1 MTYRR
6 WGAALAPVTWGMIAG
21 LTTPRGPLTPTEAL
35 ISVGV
40 SLVVGGVAGRWSR
53 SRWAMLVAPA
63 LFVIAVEIVRTG
75 AVGPT
80 VDAPHASMLGAVALA
95 AGRGVHGLLTVLPM
109 VVAAAYGAGPARRGR
124 LGRYLDRAMIGGL
137 AAVVVLV
144 TGAVALPARTDPIPG
159 DRSIAELASV
169 DAGSHQLG
177 MMIRGADTAGPVL
190 LFVPG
195 APGAA
200 ERGAVRAHLSG
211 LEQHVVVATLD
222 RRGGGSSYPAIEPT
236 PTMTLDDEIDNV
248 VAATHHLRQR
258 FGADRIYLLA
268 HSGGS
273 IPAAFAVQRH
283 PELFSA
289 YIGVGQAVD
298 TTEADQAQYAATLD
312 WARHHH
318 DNELAA
324 ALTAVGPP
332 PYARIYDYEPL
343 ILAESR
349 AFPRA
354 GGQGGLDESLAAS
367 EYTVLDKVHLFAGLV
382 DAHDVYYP
390 RVRDVDLR
398 TDIPRLEVPVYF
410 VDGAD
415 EVPGRVQP
423 MQEWFAGLQ
432 APHKEHVLLAESGH
446 RSLYERPAE
455 FTDILVRRVLGG
467 PAT

>member
-6 WGAALAPVTWGMIAG
+6 WGAALVPVTWGVIAG
-21 LTTPRGPLTPTEAL
+21 LTTPRGPLTPAQAL

-40 SLVVGGVAGRWSR
+40 SLLVGGVAGRWSR

-95 AGRGVHGLLTVLPM
+95 AGRGVQGLLTVLPM
-109 VVAAAYGAGPARRGR
+109 VVGAAYGAGPARRGR
-124 LGRYLDRAMIGGL
+124 LGRYLGRATIGGL
-137 AAVVVLV
+137 AAVVVLA
-144 TGAVALPARTDPIPG
+144 AVAVVLPARTDPIPG
-159 DRSIAELASV
+159 GRSIAELTTV
-169 DAGSHQLG
+169 NAGHHELG
-177 MMIRGADTAGPVL
+177 LMIRGVDTTRPVL

-200 ERGAVRAHLSG
+200 ERGAVRAYLAD
-211 LEQHVVVATLD
+211 LEQHFVVATLD

-236 PTMTLDDEIDNV
+236 ATMNLDDEVDNI
-248 VAATHHLRQR
+248 VAATHLLGQR
-258 FGADRIYLLA
+258 FGADGIYLLA

-298 TTEADQAQYAATLD
+298 TAEADQAQYAATLD
-312 WARHHH
+312 WARRH
-318 DNELAA
+318 DTDLAA
-324 ALTAVGPP
+324 ALTTVGPP
-332 PYARIYDYEPL
+332 PYTRIYDYEPM

-349 AFPRA
+349 VFPRA

-367 EYTVLDKVHLFAGLV
+367 EYTVLDKVHLFSGLV

-390 RVRDVDLR
+390 RGQDVDLR
-398 TDIPRLEVPVYF
+398 TQIPRLEVPAYF
-410 VDGAD
+410 VDGVD
-415 EVPGRVQP
+415 EVPGRVPP
-423 MQEWFAGLQ
+423 MQQWFAGLQ
-432 APHKEHVLLAESGH
+432 APRKEHVLLADSGH

-455 FTDILVRRVLGG
+455 FTDVLVRRVLGE
-467 PAT
+467 PAP